1 MSWIHKGR
9 NLQKSC
15 TSASLE
21 AYPKR
26 SDSVDERNHV
36 DIDDNSITYLQPER
50 EEVVMW
56 VWNNI
61 ITRDKMR
68 RKSVAGVPTIRT
80 FKQAATKW
88 LHLTLS
94 LWYWYSVEDN
104 PVEDISV
111 DVISVEDISVED
123 NPVEDVS

>member
-1 MSWIHKGR
+1 MTILNKGGR
-9 NLQKSC
+9 RGSLQKSC

-26 SDSVDERNHV
+26 SDSIDEKTHIEMNEYPLP
-36 DIDDNSITYLQPER
+36 YLPPER

-68 RKSVAGVPTIRT
+68 RKSVAGVP
-80 FKQAATKW
+80 
-88 LHLTLS
+88 
-94 LWYWYSVEDN
+94 
-104 PVEDISV
+104 PVVHFETRPRYIM
-111 DVISVEDISVED
+111 
-123 NPVEDVS
+123 